1 MAEVKKYQ
9 DIILKVLE
17 DYKGQ
22 FKKTS
27 KDIQALIVADKE
39 NFHYQLM
46 WLGWDGNRHIFTVI
60 TFLSIINGKI
70 WVQQDSTE
78 AGIAN
83 MLVEEGI
90 PKSDIVLGYF
100 PSDHRAL
107 TKFAAA

>member
-1 MAEVKKYQ
+1 MAEVNKYQ
-9 DIILKVLE
+9 DSILKVLE
-17 DYKGQ
+17 EYKGR

-39 NFHYQLM
+39 NHHYQLL
-46 WLGWDGNRHIFTVI
+46 WLGWDGKRHIFTV
-60 TFLSIINGKI
+60 TAFLSIINGKI
-70 WVQQDSTE
+70 WVQHDSTE

-90 PKSDIVLGYF
+90 LKTDIVLGYF

-107 TKFAAA
+107 TEFAAA